1 MSKRFVP
8 FIPSRHVRLIL
19 TTVLAAGVLAG
30 CATGAIK
37 PGKFVASAE
46 GAMAKGNTKVAI
58 ENAEKAVLADPRNAA
73 YRVLLGNAYLKA
85 GRFESARQA
94 YDEAMEL
101 GEDGSRTA
109 LSLALS
115 DVALGRYPEAI
126 DTLNSYRDSLA
137 PADYGL
143 AVALAGQ
150 PGQGVAVLSDAIRG
164 GENTVKIRQNLAL
177 AYALSGQWREARAMV
192 SQDLPASEVG
202 PRLETW
208 AMMGQRELTRERV
221 AELLSVPLRAD
232 SGQPTALALANFPS
246 TMQLSAEAATRA
258 EPLAQAVVEELAPLD
273 EPASAEPS
281 LADASS
287 QSAQGQLA
295 LIDLP
300 ASQTTTMEYPTPAYT
315 PQTPKAPA
323 YKPAPHKAAAYPAKI
338 KLQPARPAAPVA
350 KPVSASAKPV
360 PAAVGKSPHG
370 VQLGAF
376 ATAEG
381 ARRAWRHFAARNPAL
396 ASYRNVTTKV
406 TVNGKTLWRVR
417 AAGFS
422 GLAAAT
428 SLCGSVKARGG
439 PCMVLRDIGSLNQPG
454 QPAVNTRM
462 AKR

>member
-1 MSKRFVP
+1 MSIRLSAFVP
-8 FIPSRHVRLIL
+8 DRTTRLIVS
-19 TTVLAAGVLAG
+19 TALAAGLLTGCGSAG
-30 CATGAIK
+30 EK
-37 PGKFVASAE
+37 PGKIASSAHSALEKGDAE
-46 GAMAKGNTKVAI
+46 AAI
-58 ENAEKAVLADPRNAA
+58 GNAEKAVLADPRNPA

-94 YDEAMEL
+94 YDDAMEL
-101 GEDGSRTA
+101 GEDSSRTA
-109 LSLALS
+109 LSLALA
-115 DVALGRYPEAI
+115 DLALGLNSEAI

-273 EPASAEPS
+273 EPAVAGPS

-287 QSAQGQLA
+287 QPAQGQLA

-300 ASQTTTMEYPTPAYT
+300 ASQTTAMEYPTPAYT

-323 YKPAPHKAAAYPAKI
+323 YKPAPHKAA
-338 KLQPARPAAPVA
+338 
-350 KPVSASAKPV
+350 
-360 PAAVGKSPHG
+360 
-370 VQLGAF
+370 
-376 ATAEG
+376 
-381 ARRAWRHFAARNPAL
+381 
-396 ASYRNVTTKV
+396 
-406 TVNGKTLWRVR
+406 
-417 AAGFS
+417 
-422 GLAAAT
+422 
-428 SLCGSVKARGG
+428 
-439 PCMVLRDIGSLNQPG
+439 
-454 QPAVNTRM
+454 
-462 AKR
+462 

>member
-1 MSKRFVP
+1 MSNRFAT
-8 FIPSRHVRLIL
+8 FAPSRHVRLIL
-19 TTVLAAGVLAG
+19 TTVLAAGVLTG

-46 GAMAKGNTKVAI
+46 GAMAKGNTKLAI
-58 ENAEKAVLADPRNAA
+58 ENAEKAVLADPRNAS

-101 GEDGSRTA
+101 GEDSSRTA

-150 PGQGVAVLSDAIRG
+150 PQQGVAVLSDAIRG

-202 PRLETW
+202 ARLETW

-221 AELLSVPLRAD
+221 AELLSVPLRGD

-258 EPLAQAVVEELAPLD
+258 ERLAQAVVEELAPL
-273 EPASAEPS
+273 EVPRGAEPS

-287 QSAQGQLA
+287 QPVKGQLA
-295 LIDLP
+295 MIDLP
-300 ASQTTTMEYPTPAYT
+300 PSAPPAAPVYV
-315 PQTPKAPA
+315 APA
-323 YKPAPHKAAAYPAKI
+323 HKAAAPAYPAKI
-338 KLQPARPAAPVA
+338 TLPPARPTAHVQKTVVAP
-350 KPVSASAKPV
+350 S
-360 PAAVGKSPHG
+360 VGKSLHG
-370 VQLGAF
+370 IQLGAF
-376 ATAEG
+376 SSAEG

-439 PCMVLRDIGSLNQPG
+439 PCMVLRDVGSTNQPG

>member
-1 MSKRFVP
+1 MSSLFST
-8 FIPSRHVRLIL
+8 FAPSRNVRLIL
-19 TTVLAAGVLAG
+19 STVLAAGVLTG
-30 CATGAIK
+30 CAAGAIK

-46 GAMAKGNTKVAI
+46 GAMAKGDTKLAI
-58 ENAEKAVLADPRNAA
+58 ANAEKAVLADPRNPA
-73 YRVLLGNAYLKA
+73 YRVLLGNAYLKS

-101 GEDGSRTA
+101 GEDNSRTA
-109 LSLALS
+109 LSLALA

-126 DTLNSYRDSLA
+126 DTLNSYRDSLGA
-137 PADYGL
+137 ADYGL

-150 PGQGVAVLSDAIRG
+150 PQQGVAVLSDAIRG
-164 GENTVKIRQNLAL
+164 GENTVKVRQNLAL
-177 AYALSGQWREARAMV
+177 AYALSGQWREARAMAG
-192 SQDLPASEVG
+192 QDLPAAELG
-202 PRLETW
+202 ARMEIW

-221 AELLSVPLRAD
+221 AQLLSVPLRGD
-232 SGQPTALALANFPS
+232 SGQPQALALSNFPS
-246 TMQLSAEAATRA
+246 TMQLSADAATRA
-258 EPLAQAVVEELAPLD
+258 EPLAKAAVEELAPLD
-273 EPASAEPS
+273 EPVSVAPS

-287 QSAQGQLA
+287 QPMQGQLA
-295 LIDLP
+295 MIDLP
-300 ASQTTTMEYPTPAYT
+300 ASTPSAS
-315 PQTPKAPA
+315 PAPA
-323 YKPAPHKAAAYPAKI
+323 YPTKV
-338 KLQPARPAAPVA
+338 KLPTARPLAAVA
-350 KPVSASAKPV
+350 KPVVTAS
-360 PAAVGKSPHG
+360 VGTSTHG

-376 ATAEG
+376 SSAEG

-439 PCMVLRDIGSLNQPG
+439 PCLVLRDFGSTGMPG
-454 QPAVNTRM
+454 QPVVNARM

>member
-1 MSKRFVP
+1 MSNRFATFVP
-8 FIPSRHVRLIL
+8 SRNTRLGLSSII
-19 TTVLAAGVLAG
+19 VAGLWAG
-30 CATGAIK
+30 CATGAIR
-37 PGKFVASAE
+37 PAKFVASAE
-46 GAMAKGNTKVAI
+46 KAMAKGDVKQAV

-73 YRVLLGNAYLKA
+73 YRVLLGNAYLKS

-101 GEDGSRTA
+101 GEDSSRTA
-109 LSLALS
+109 LSLALA
-115 DVALGRYPEAI
+115 DVALGRHPEAI

-150 PGQGVAVLSDAIRG
+150 PRQGVAVLSDAIRG
-164 GENTVKIRQNLAL
+164 GENSVKIRQNLAL
-177 AYALSGQWREARAMV
+177 AYALSGQWREARAMAA
-192 SQDLPASEVG
+192 QDLPAAEVSG
-202 PRLETW
+202 RMETW

-221 AELLSVPLRAD
+221 AELLSVPVRTD
-232 SGQPTALALANFPS
+232 SGQPTALALANFPA
-246 TMQLSAEAATRA
+246 TTQLSAEAATRA
-258 EPLAQAVVEELAPLD
+258 EPLAQAVVSELAPLD
-273 EPASAEPS
+273 ESVGVEPS

-287 QSAQGQLA
+287 QPLQGQLA

-300 ASQTTTMEYPTPAYT
+300 ASTPAY
-315 PQTPKAPA
+315 KAPA
-323 YKPAPHKAAAYPAKI
+323 YKAPLAKAPAPKAQASKAVTPKVPQAK
-338 KLQPARPAAPVA
+338 KPPVKTAAPA
-350 KPVSASAKPV
+350 PKAV
-360 PAAVGKSPHG
+360 PASVGKSPHG

-376 ATAEG
+376 ASAEG

-417 AAGFS
+417 AAGFT

-428 SLCGSVKARGG
+428 SLCGSVKANGG
-439 PCMVLRDIGSLNQPG
+439 PCLVLRDVGKTNLPG
-454 QPAVNTRM
+454 QSAVTTRM